1 MHEEKMSKVTACL
14 LILDSSNQDLQACG
28 YSRSTVKENLR
39 QLATSSVFKNKI
51 SARAAVPK
59 FKAHLRVSQIIEELH
74 GIEQIIDISKN
85 NSSALD
91 GTTTLER
98 LRKSKATHVCVCGT
112 STDSSV
118 STTIKDLVA
127 NKFEVL
133 VVSDATTS
141 RNGKRGHEDGLQ
153 RLVSQYG
160 SNILINT
167 AEVDKKLGGNPILPF
182 ANSGSISEPSIAPS
196 SALEASTFQK
206 EQKEKKGVLA
216 RSSESEASKTS
227 WSIERRDPGRQKRSL
242 SSHPELNQIDRKEPC
257 DEDPEQI
264 TPGTVNVAAQAADLA
279 AKLQL
284 RTPNPM
290 QNVNPQWPAEK
301 TAQEVMPL
309 PMKASV
315 SVDVAAK
322 AKSLATMLKFRS
334 HPGTPDPRQIIA
346 SSKPVAL
353 SKIIALSKISKD
365 WQSLTS
371 SSNGSTEA
379 ETMMQNPT
387 MLKSS
392 QLLDEDEKEGSE
404 WQPPPQTSII
414 PILVSEV
421 TIPTPTTTLHSK
433 QEKHHAGRGRTD
445 TEQEWATGYTT
456 GPGRGDM
463 RGRTS
468 ARRQFKTPKVMTDRR
483 ETWDRY
489 GK

>member
-1 MHEEKMSKVTACL
+1 MQEAKMSKVSACL

-51 SARAAVPK
+51 SARATVPK
-59 FKAHLRVSQIIEELH
+59 FKAHLWVSQIIEELH
-74 GIEQIIDISKN
+74 GIEKIMNISKN

-91 GTTTLER
+91 GTTTLEI

-118 STTIKDLVA
+118 YTTIKDLVA
-127 NKFEVL
+127 NKFEVH

-141 RNGKRGHEDGLQ
+141 RNGKRGHEDGSQ

-167 AEVDKKLGGNPILPF
+167 AEVDEKLGGNPILPF

-196 SALEASTFQK
+196 SALVASTFQK
-206 EQKEKKGVLA
+206 EQKEKKGVSA

-227 WSIERRDPGRQKRSL
+227 WSIERKDPARQKRSQ
-242 SSHPELNQIDRKEPC
+242 SSQSVLNRIDRKEPC

-290 QNVNPQWPAEK
+290 QNSNPQWPAK
-301 TAQEVMPL
+301 KRAQNVIPL
-309 PMKASV
+309 PMKALE

-334 HPGTPDPRQIIA
+334 PPGTPDPRQIIA
-346 SSKPVAL
+346 SSTPVAF
-353 SKIIALSKISKD
+353 SKKSKD

-371 SSNGSTEA
+371 SSNRPTEA

-392 QLLDEDEKEGSE
+392 QLLDEQEKEGSE
-404 WQPPPQTSII
+404 WQPPPQTSIMPI
-414 PILVSEV
+414 PVSEV
-421 TIPTPTTTLHSK
+421 AIPTPTTTLHSK
-433 QEKHHAGRGRTD
+433 QEKHHSGRGRTD
-445 TEQEWATGYTT
+445 TEQEWAIGYGT
-456 GPGRGDM
+456 GPGWGDK

-468 ARRQFKTPKVMTDRR
+468 PKRQLKTPKVITDRS

-489 GK
+489 GKRTSGS